1 MQVTLREGLV
11 SGEIILNGDKD
22 IAKQSINNYLDQHAI
37 TVEQLKNADSERFK
51 QAETRLE
58 TFAENDI
65 KYAKVAN
72 ETVTVNNEGKTSA
85 GNVEFT
91 KTAIAEAIEIIKNQ
105 SYDSIPLTEAM
116 RNDLEK
122 LINGDRSLSDT
133 NKKIIIENY
142 THAKAYVNGITDKP
156 PSGVYEKLVNSSAD
170 LNQNEQKTNQLTESL
185 KNNALSDTEKSN
197 IQNEISRLQA
207 EKVIIDAEITKIQG
221 TKESIIV
228 DTKIGTKFG
237 SQGGYVNVDLQPLAD
252 ALDKSMR
259 VVNGAIETI
268 RQDTQ
273 QIIKNNMLQVEN
285 GQIKLNP
292 EMANNLGKYLSDSL
306 IGGKVG
312 ASVMAA
318 DFLNNTFEGLVVG
331 LETGNWKPF
340 QEQAQEYG
348 PQAVIGTVIFAAGAE
363 LVPVIAGLLGV
374 PVLGEVV
381 LAGILL
387 YGAYQGGKAVGELLY
402 KLYNHIAENGIDLP
416 FGLDKLFD
424 PNNISKWVDD
434 VTPDFIKDW
443 FGLNREGHHY
453 YYDPLILDL
462 DGDGIE
468 TVAHNK
474 LNGALFDNDADGL
487 KTATGWV
494 SPHDGLLVLDR
505 NGDGIINDGTEVFG
519 DNTSLKNGEKAKH
532 GFDALAD
539 LDTDKNGKVD
549 ATDEDFIN

>member
-221 TKESIIV
+221 
-228 DTKIGTKFG
+228 
-237 SQGGYVNVDLQPLAD
+237 N
-252 ALDKSMR
+252 
-259 VVNGAIETI
+259 
-268 RQDTQ
+268 
-273 QIIKNNMLQVEN
+273 
-285 GQIKLNP
+285 
-292 EMANNLGKYLSDSL
+292 
-306 IGGKVG
+306 
-312 ASVMAA
+312 
-318 DFLNNTFEGLVVG
+318 
-331 LETGNWKPF
+331 
-340 QEQAQEYG
+340 
-348 PQAVIGTVIFAAGAE
+348 
-363 LVPVIAGLLGV
+363 
-374 PVLGEVV
+374 
-381 LAGILL
+381 
-387 YGAYQGGKAVGELLY
+387 
-402 KLYNHIAENGIDLP
+402 
-416 FGLDKLFD
+416 
-424 PNNISKWVDD
+424 
-434 VTPDFIKDW
+434 
-443 FGLNREGHHY
+443 
-453 YYDPLILDL
+453 
-462 DGDGIE
+462 
-468 TVAHNK
+468 
-474 LNGALFDNDADGL
+474 
-487 KTATGWV
+487 
-494 SPHDGLLVLDR
+494 
-505 NGDGIINDGTEVFG
+505 
-519 DNTSLKNGEKAKH
+519 
-532 GFDALAD
+532 
-539 LDTDKNGKVD
+539 
-549 ATDEDFIN
+549 